1 MKRIT
6 TTFSTILFLTNLF
19 AQDQAEM
26 MKAME
31 DFAKPGKMHKWLASF
46 NGTWEGKVLGFM
58 DPAKPDTSNV
68 VQTYTMAL
76 NGLYQEGQLTG
87 TMMGMPFEGK
97 SVSGFDN
104 AKKIF
109 VSTWIDN
116 LGSGIIFMTGN
127 YDEAT
132 KTLHL
137 KGVQSNPV
145 TGKDSGIREVMKIV
159 DDNTYILEMYGDGFD
174 GKEMKFMEGTFK
186 RKK

>member
-1 MKRIT
+1 MRRIT
-6 TTFSTILFLTNLF
+6 TTLCAIFFIANLF
-19 AQDQAEM
+19 AQDQTDM
-26 MKAME
+26 MKIME

-46 NGTWEGKVLGFM
+46 NGTWDGTVIGYM
-58 DPAKPDTSNV
+58 NPTKPDTSKV
-68 VQTYTMAL
+68 VQTYTMTL

-87 TMMGMPFEGK
+87 TMMGIPFEGR
-97 SVSGFDN
+97 SVSGYDN

-116 LGSGIIFMTGN
+116 MGSGIIFMTGN
-127 YDEAT
+127 YDESG

-137 KGVQSNPV
+137 KGAQSNPI

-159 DDNTYILEMYGDGFD
+159 DENTYILEMYGDGFD